1 MAHPLSLRN
10 NSASILTLPEEL
22 SRMIMSLW
30 IKNEVTSKQRNQAK
44 FLWSSDCKI
53 NVGVEKEE
61 HDL

>member
-1 MAHPLSLRN
+1 MAHPLSLSN

-22 SRMIMSLW
+22 SGMIMNKKRSNRHAT
-30 IKNEVTSKQRNQAK
+30 K
-44 FLWSSDCKI
+44 SSYFYSPTDCKI

>member
-44 FLWSSDCKI
+44 FLWS
-53 NVGVEKEE
+53 
-61 HDL
+61 